1 MQQVA
6 DYLTAETKEIFDY
19 IKGFEDSLSTT
30 MSKILNRECTVLVQL
45 TGAGSDEGA
54 ISVDVDLRTPEQ
66 TERTWTECHC
76 DAGIM
81 QIPQEDV
88 CIRLANS
95 LLTTFGMYCMAGLY
109 SEEALERV
117 MQGGSTE

>member
-1 MQQVA
+1 MHQVT

-45 TGAGSDEGA
+45 TGTESDEGT

-66 TERTWTECHC
+66 TERTWAECHC

-88 CIRLANS
+88 CI
-95 LLTTFGMYCMAGLY
+95 
-109 SEEALERV
+109 
-117 MQGGSTE
+117 

>member
-1 MQQVA
+1 
-6 DYLTAETKEIFDY
+6 
-19 IKGFEDSLSTT
+19 

-45 TGAGSDEGA
+45 TGAGSDEGV
-54 ISVDVDLRTPEQ
+54 ISVAVDLRTPEQ
-66 TERTWTECHC
+66 IERTWTECHC
-76 DAGIM
+76 DADIM

-117 MQGGSTE
+117 MQGDSAE

>member
-1 MQQVA
+1 MHQIT

-45 TGAGSDEGA
+45 TDAGSDEGT

-66 TERTWTECHC
+66 TARVWTVCHC
-76 DAGIM
+76 DAGII

-95 LLTTFGMYCMAGLY
+95 FLTTFGMYCMAGLY
-109 SEEALERV
+109 SEEALKRV
-117 MQGGSTE
+117 MQGDSAE